1 MSCSHNDGM
10 SKENFSDFPVFL
22 SVMTAFSTRNE
33 KTISSFLSSLRLN
46 TCDAFGELKRAVSG
60 TMCGRVVQGGL
71 WHILGKGEI
80 ANLG

>member
-46 TCDAFGELKRAVSG
+46 TCDAFGNSKELSVALCAGGSYRGVSG
-60 TMCGRVVQGGL
+60 TFQR
-71 WHILGKGEI
+71 KEK
-80 ANLG
+80 